1 MRLSI
6 GWSHTDPT
14 SRTCLV
20 DRVTRAGY
28 IRRVLR
34 IHTADRLLPLTDDL
48 ANLLSTP
55 PPDPMTREWIATPSK
70 AMQRWLSLRLARQLG
85 IAANIENAFPGSLLA
100 RVFEADQL
108 ATAGSAYSTDTNPWE
123 VESLTWALLEVIDQ
137 HADDPMLSRL
147 ADPVSSVAGSSIAG
161 SSIARSRYARVRRI
175 ADLFDRYNLHR
186 PAMIRQWADG
196 HDTNGHGQQLPSSHI
211 WQPHLWR
218 QLRAHIGSAGPAE
231 RMPGILTRLGTG
243 ELRLD
248 LPERLVMFGLTVVPG
263 GPEFIPLA
271 QAVAAHHDL
280 HLYLVEPS
288 SAQVDR
294 VVHPL
299 LESWGRPAIDTA
311 QILATAELDL
321 GIKAQRHPSSPGP
334 TTSLLESL
342 QADIRGNSAPAGSR
356 VFDRGDRSVQL
367 HACYGATR
375 QVEALRDTVLGLL
388 ASDPTLSED
397 DIVVLTP
404 SLERFA
410 PLVEAVLG
418 PSADD
423 PEASGPTTLRYRVAD
438 RSILSSNPML
448 AAASQLLN
456 LATGRF
462 EVTEVVDFLGLAPVR
477 QRYRLTQEELSSLTA
492 WADSTN
498 VRWGL
503 DPRHRE
509 RNGVPA
515 SVDTNTWQS
524 SLDRLLLG
532 STVVADGPVLTIG
545 EVAPEG
551 IEGSDTDL
559 VGRLAEVIHQLSWL
573 SEETTS
579 SKSIGEWL
587 EVLLAASR
595 GLFAAPADQTW
606 QADSL
611 HRVAA
616 EISDHSRVLGRPS
629 TTPLTFDDFRRVVGG
644 RIEAKSGRPDFFRGG
659 ITISSLRPLRWLPHR
674 VICLLGLEQSAFG
687 GHVLD
692 GDDLVGAAPQ
702 LGDHDTRGEAKQALL
717 EAALSADQHLLV
729 FRDGHDIRTN
739 EQVPRATVVDE
750 LLDTLTS
757 MFDQDQHI
765 GFREDF
771 EIEHPRQPFDERYF
785 TPGELVHEVAA
796 GFDPD
801 AFSGAK
807 ARRAR
812 LTSTKAT
819 EPRATDSS
827 GHELARS
834 TAAPGQVIQIAELH
848 NFLIN
853 PTKHFTSHEL
863 QIKLPAI
870 SEDPSSLL
878 PIDLT
883 GLDRWKL
890 GDLMIDAAFADPHRP
905 VDDLIQQATAV
916 ERRKGS
922 VPPAELG
929 DRAVEV
935 VRGVADQV
943 IEAALSAG
951 VSRPYIDDY
960 SVDITLPDGTRLV
973 GAVPLR
979 LQADAPGPAQVQ
991 YSTWKAQHLVEV
1003 WLDLMCLVATDPTTN
1018 WRALTVNPVKAGEP
1032 LGAEVWQISPA
1043 ETKQSGR
1050 FAAAVRS
1057 LEVVVDC
1064 LRRGTNEAIPLFPQ
1078 VSRGLY
1084 LESIDHDSTLSE
1096 PGTLANK
1103 FNLSNAWYSSFT
1115 GRGDRTDPETELFYR
1130 DVSLDDLRLIEA
1142 LDHDPEGDGGR
1153 AGRFA
1158 RHLWRTIDETIR
1170 LSSPA
1175 GEIR

>member
-1 MRLSI
+1 M
-6 GWSHTDPT
+6 
-14 SRTCLV
+14 
-20 DRVTRAGY
+20 A
-28 IRRVLR
+28 
-34 IHTADRLLPLTDDL
+34 DDL
-48 ANLLSTP
+48 ASLLSTP
-55 PPDPMTREWIATPSK
+55 PADPMTRKWIATPSK
-70 AMQRWLSLRLARQLG
+70 AMQRWLSLRLAGQLG

-108 ATAGSAYSTDTNPWE
+108 AMVGSPDSADTTVTNPWE
-123 VESLTWALLEVIDQ
+123 VESLAWALLQVIDQ

-147 ADPVSSVAGSSIAG
+147 AGPESSGAGSK
-161 SSIARSRYARVRRI
+161 YARVRRI

-196 HDTNGHGQQLPSSHI
+196 RDTDGNDRQLPSTHT

-231 RMPGILTRLGTG
+231 RMPGILTRLNTG

-263 GPEFIPLA
+263 GPEFMLLA
-271 QAVAAHHDL
+271 QAVATHHDL

-288 SAQVDR
+288 SAAIDP

-311 QILATAELDL
+311 QILATAEHDL
-321 GIKAQRHPSSPGP
+321 GVKAQRHPSSPSP
-334 TTSLLESL
+334 STSLLESL

-356 VFDRGDRSVQL
+356 SFDRGDRSVQL

-375 QVEALRDTVLGLL
+375 QVEALRDAILGLL

-448 AAASQLLN
+448 AAASQLLD

-477 QRYRLTQEELSSLTA
+477 QRFRFTPEEISSVTE

-498 VRWGL
+498 IRWGL
-503 DPRHRE
+503 DPQHRE
-509 RNGVPA
+509 HHGLPA

-524 SLDRLLLG
+524 ALDRLLLG
-532 STVVADGPVLTIG
+532 STVVADGPVLSIG

-559 VGRLAEVIHQLSWL
+559 AGRLAEVIHQISWL
-573 SEETTS
+573 SKETAS
-579 SKSIGEWL
+579 SKSIGDWL
-587 EVLLAASR
+587 EVFLAASR
-595 GLFAAPADQTW
+595 CLFAAPADQMW

-616 EISDHSRVLGRPS
+616 EISDDSHVLDQPS

-692 GDDLVGAAPQ
+692 GDDLVGAAPR
-702 LGDHDTRGEAKQALL
+702 LGDHDSRGEAKQALL

-739 EQVPRATVVDE
+739 EQVPRSTVVDE

-757 MFDQDQHI
+757 MVSEDQRAEFRA
-765 GFREDF
+765 GFEL
-771 EIEHPRQPFDERYF
+771 EHPRQPFDDRYF

-801 AFSGAK
+801 AFSGAQ
-807 ARRAR
+807 ARRSR
-812 LTSTKAT
+812 TTNT
-819 EPRATDSS
+819 EVGDSFE
-827 GHELARS
+827 HEPARS
-834 TAAPGQVIQIAELH
+834 PTAQGEVIQIAELH
-848 NFLIN
+848 SFLRN
-853 PTKHFTSHEL
+853 PTKYFTSHEL
-863 QIKLPAI
+863 QIKLPTI
-870 SEDPSSLL
+870 GEEPSSLL
-878 PIDLT
+878 PIDLV

-890 GDLMIDAAFADPHRP
+890 GNLMIEAAFADPQRP
-905 VDDLIQQATAV
+905 VEELIQRATVV
-916 ERRKGS
+916 ERRRGS
-922 VPPAELG
+922 IPPAELG
-929 DRAVEV
+929 DRAVDV

-951 VSRPYIDDY
+951 VSRPLVDDHTI
-960 SVDITLPDGTRLV
+960 DITLPDGTRLV
-973 GAVPLR
+973 GVVPLR
-979 LQADAPGPAQVQ
+979 LGADAPGPARVG
-991 YSTWKAQHLVEV
+991 YSTWKAEHLVGA
-1003 WLDLMCLVATDPTTN
+1003 WLDLMCLVVADPTTS

-1032 LGAEVWQISPA
+1032 LGAEVWQISPTEA
-1043 ETKQSGR
+1043 EQSSR
-1050 FAAAVRS
+1050 LTAAIRA

-1064 LRRGTNEAIPLFPQ
+1064 FRRGASEAIPLFPQ

-1084 LESIDHDSTLSE
+1084 LESLDHHSTLSE
-1096 PGTLANK
+1096 PGTRADK
-1103 FNLSNAWYSSFT
+1103 FKLSDAWYSSFT
-1115 GRGDRTDPETELFYR
+1115 GRGDRADPQTELFYP
-1130 DVSLDDLRLIEA
+1130 DMSLDELRLIDA
-1142 LDHDPEGDGGR
+1142 LDQDPEGDGGR
-1153 AGRFA
+1153 AERFA
-1158 RHLWRTIDETIR
+1158 RYLWLTIDETIE
-1170 LSSPA
+1170 LSTPS
-1175 GEIR
+1175 GDSR